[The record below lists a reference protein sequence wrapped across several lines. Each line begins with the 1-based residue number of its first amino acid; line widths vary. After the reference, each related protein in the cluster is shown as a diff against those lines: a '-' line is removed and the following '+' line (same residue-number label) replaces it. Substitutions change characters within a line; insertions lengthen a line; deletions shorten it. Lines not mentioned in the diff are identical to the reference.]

1 MRLICP
7 NCAAQYEVDEGVIPE
22 SGRDVQCANCGDTWF
37 QERRPSL
44 RLPVPPQV
52 DETDE
57 TDATDELETGSD
69 QDQGPGA
76 DHQPAEDFKTDDAD
90 SDTPDA
96 ADDTVSAADDPDDE
110 AEETPQHPPIA
121 QAKVDPSVLDILRSE
136 AQREATAREAETS
149 ETNMPASDAKTTADS
164 DKRRIHFTP
173 DPTVDLDGNSNI
185 SAGLDFDENGDA
197 DDEDDDPG
205 IAPEQLEDV
214 RVMPIPP
221 RQARPESAA
230 RTLPDIDELNS
241 SLRSS
246 HDKARGQDGTP
257 AAKARARDRKNVS
270 SRIGFYLAVILVLLL
285 VIAYILATQIGAAV
299 PAAQPYLDTYVNLI
313 NSLRLGLA
321 EGYSNLLGIAKDLLA
336 KFL

>member
-44 RLPVPPQV
+44 RLPEPPQA
-52 DETDE
+52 DETDV
-57 TDATDELETGSD
+57 TDELETGSD
-69 QDQGPGA
+69 PDQSSEDDP
-76 DHQPAEDFKTDDAD
+76 QLVEDFETDDAD
-90 SDTPDA
+90 YDTPDA
-96 ADDTVSAADDPDDE
+96 VDDMVSPAEEDDDE
-110 AEETPQHPPIA
+110 PEETPQQPPFA
-121 QAKVDPSVLDILRSE
+121 QTKVDPSVLDILRSE
-136 AQREATAREAETS
+136 AQREATARDAETS
-149 ETNMPASDAKTTADS
+149 ETDTPATDAKTAAEG

-173 DPTVDLDGNSNI
+173 DPTVDVDGDDKETAALDI
-185 SAGLDFDENGDA
+185 
-197 DDEDDDPG
+197 EDDGDTDDKDDDLDD
-205 IAPEQLEDV
+205 APEQLEDV

-285 VIAYILATQIGAAV
+285 VIAYIMAAQIGAAV
-299 PAAQPYLDTYVNLI
+299 PAARPYLDTYVNLI

-321 EGYSNLLGIAKDLLA
+321 EGFTGLLGIAKDLLA